1 MSKAAPAL
9 PQPVNFRR
17 DQAAASPLMVIATF
31 VLVAAGLTA
40 LLFFAFVDTAPDTL
54 AIEQGEAE
62 GGPAF
67 RVVSKHGDL
76 AWERLTVRFIDP
88 AGVDR
93 ASLFLAVPGG
103 SVDTDDAITMRTLP
117 PPGTY
122 HLRIYRGEAE
132 LERLVYA
139 A

>member
-1 MSKAAPAL
+1 
-9 PQPVNFRR
+9 
-17 DQAAASPLMVIATF
+17 MVIATF

-54 AIEQGEAE
+54 AIEQRPSD

-76 AWERLTVRFIDP
+76 AWEGLTVRFIDP

-93 ASLFLAVPGG
+93 AGVFLALPNGT
-103 SVDTDDAITMRTLP
+103 VDTDDAITMRTLP